1 MAHDSSTVGQAVL
14 WYLNDGEQ
22 IAQGKSV
29 CVGRGLLALIF
40 ITAEARQQVSTN
52 QVSSQSST
60 AITMVALA
68 EDVNGNLFW

>member
-1 MAHDSSTVGQAVL
+1 M
-14 WYLNDGEQ
+14 
-22 IAQGKSV
+22 
-29 CVGRGLLALIF
+29 GRGLLALIF

-68 EDVNGNLFW
+68 EDVNGNLF